1 MVVGSIRGASLPRRS
16 WYGIAGAA
24 LLIASGAIHL
34 DLYLTGYNS
43 IPTIGPLFLLQIIA
57 AFGLAVAIPATG
69 HRLAYA
75 AGAGFAIATLG
86 GYLLSLKVGLFGFTE
101 VRTTSGIV
109 AGIIDVAA
117 FAVLSVGLLSGLN
130 LRGRPAMRRPVP
142 VVVSASVIALAL
154 LGVFV
159 ATPKTAPAVSASG
172 ANGGGG
178 AGQTLD
184 AKSINGAQLLT
195 DAKGLTLYTFA
206 PDGQNKSVCYGTC
219 ASYWPPVPGNM
230 GAGPGVN
237 GKIGTIKRTDGS
249 TQATYNGHPLY
260 TYVGDKGPGS
270 DGGNNI
276 NLNGGL
282 WKDVPVTGG

>member
-24 LLIASGAIHL
+24 FLTASGAIHL

-57 AFGLAVAIPATG
+57 AFGLAIAIPATG

-75 AGAGFAIATLG
+75 AGAGFAISTLG

-117 FAVLSVGLLSGLN
+117 FAVLSAGLLSGLN
-130 LRGRPAMRRPVP
+130 LRGRPAVRRPVP

-184 AKSINGAQLLT
+184 AKSINGAKLLT

-206 PDGQNKSVCYGTC
+206 PDGPSKSVCYGTC

-230 GAGPGVN
+230 GAGPGVT

-260 TYVGDKGPGS
+260 TYVGDKGPGQ

-282 WKDVPVTGG
+282 WRDVPVTGG